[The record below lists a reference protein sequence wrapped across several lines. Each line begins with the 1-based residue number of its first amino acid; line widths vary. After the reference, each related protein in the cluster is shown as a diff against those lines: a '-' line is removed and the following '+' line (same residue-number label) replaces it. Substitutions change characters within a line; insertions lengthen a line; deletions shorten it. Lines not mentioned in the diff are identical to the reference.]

1 MHLRSVLPASLF
13 LLHVLQHSQVSSAMR
28 NSSTKGRHIVLT
40 TPALQ
45 KGEPLRAAYF
55 GLDISRG
62 RVADLS
68 SQTGQACRTCKER
81 KVRCSGQVA
90 GEAAC
95 DSCKRLA
102 RFLGNDEGAVVC
114 CFEGKRGGG
123 RRKRAASSQVKHE
136 EVEHQAL
143 PPAPMEQAS
152 QQSSA
157 ELCEFSRA
165 RYFVDTLG

>member
-1 MHLRSVLPASLF
+1 MHLRSVLPTSLF
-13 LLHVLQHSQVSSAMR
+13 LLHVRQHSQLDLTMR

-102 RFLGNDEGAVVC
+102 RFLGNDESSVVC
-114 CFEGKRGGG
+114 CFEGKRSGG
-123 RRKRAASSQVKHE
+123 RRKRTPSALVKHE
-136 EVEHQAL
+136 EVEHHAL
-143 PPAPMEQAS
+143 PSTPVEQTS
-152 QQSSA
+152 QHSSA

-165 RYFVDTLG
+165 MLC